1 MAKATTAGRMGGPRS
16 LAARLARVCG
26 ALLTFLIGLALVL
39 AVGVYLRLKQ
49 GPISL
54 EAALPTVQ
62 SVVSERLPGARVV
75 IDAASIT
82 LSETRGGAAL
92 SLTNVRL
99 LDDANSVFARAP
111 KAEGIFN
118 IAGLVRGEVVPRDV
132 VLTGVSARIIRREDG
147 SFSLGFG
154 DAEDEAGEEDPGAAP
169 PDEDDTGDIF
179 ASLLAASTS
188 GEGDGGQRLVLE
200 DASVLYLD
208 RESARVWRASDVDV
222 SFRNTEH
229 GMQAQ
234 TNATISGGRFGDM
247 TLSIGGYRTSAGD
260 IYMSAAVK
268 QAAPVDIADQI
279 SALDWLAAFDA
290 PVSAEMDIVIDDKG
304 ELLDL
309 RGSMRAGA
317 GVVKLGGDVVEPLSE
332 AAMSFEFA
340 PESGRFMVS
349 DAHLASDRATVRASG
364 FAEVARTPDGDVR
377 DVVAQLD
384 LTDLKIAAPEALDA
398 PLTYD
403 RARVTGRIT
412 IDPFVVELG
421 ELRLEKAPLAINAAG
436 RITVAGEALAADM
449 TLSGGGLTVQ
459 DLMAHWPRQAA
470 PGARVWMLDNMEAA
484 NVPDFDAIV
493 RLGGETEEVKFD
505 FSFTDAVGHYL
516 RPMPPVTD
524 GVGAGQVD
532 LKRFSLSVDS
542 AIVTPEG
549 GAPLQVGGSTF
560 VIADLDHPA
569 SPADINLLVE
579 GSLEDALKIVD
590 HPPLGFI
597 SKLGVPLD
605 GMKGD
610 VKVKTYVFLPLL
622 KALLLEDVEAEAE
635 AVVTNLSAPIE
646 PLDTVATSDLVNLKA
661 STSGFSLD
669 GVARV
674 KGIGIK
680 VGWDEVFATG
690 ARDVK
695 LDARVTPKQLEAF
708 GLKSPWF
715 EEGNA
720 KASAAIKFT
729 PKGPEINF
737 SADLDDAGL
746 KVEEIGW
753 LKAAGEKAGLKGVI
767 VIGDDGIRAPSYE
780 LTSRDLIV
788 EGNVALTPAGD
799 LKRFKFRRLQY
810 RGAADA
816 SVRGVFKDQAWNIN
830 IDGALL
836 DLTKFDDLMEG
847 GDSDERTE
855 TPLNVRFDLAKLKIR
870 DNLNV
875 TEANGVLNLT
885 PAGDI
890 TGRVNGLVGGVAP
903 LDIRLRNGPTGG
915 EAVLR
920 SPNAGELMREAG
932 FFDDGAGGELVLV
945 ANIDQADDLVFSGNL
960 KVDDIVIHEDAKLE
974 KLLLGADL
982 AELREKMRDDG
993 IVFNRIRT
1001 KFQFEDGKVSIDDAI
1016 AAGPSIGVNL
1026 EGSYAIEDDDLD
1038 IDGVFTPLY
1047 ALNSL
1052 VGEIPL
1058 LGKVLTGGDG
1068 QGLFAFNFS
1077 VNGAAE
1083 DPDIWVNPLSV
1094 LTPGIFRKI
1103 FSGGGDSQ
1111 SSDISI
1117 DEQYKADR

>member
-1 MAKATTAGRMGGPRS
+1 MAEATTAGRLGGPRS
-16 LAARLARVCG
+16 LAARLARICG
-26 ALLTFLIGLALVL
+26 GFLTFLIGVALIL
-39 AVGVYLRLKQ
+39 AVGAYLRLKQ

-54 EAALPTVQ
+54 EAALPTIQ
-62 SVVSERLPGARVV
+62 SVVSERLPGARIV
-75 IDAASIT
+75 IEDASIN

-99 LDDANSVFARAP
+99 VNDKDGVFARAP
-111 KAEGIFN
+111 KAEGMFN
-118 IAGLVRGEVVPRDV
+118 IAGLLRGEVVPRDV
-132 VLTGVSARIIRREDG
+132 VLTGVSAKVIRREDG

-154 DAEDEAGEEDPGAAP
+154 DVGEDTETADGG
-169 PDEDDTGDIF
+169 GDINADENRDIF
-179 ASLLAASTS
+179 ENLLAASTS
-188 GEGDGGQRLVLE
+188 SEENGGQRLILE
-200 DASVLYLD
+200 DASLLYLD
-208 RESARVWRASDVDV
+208 REAGRVWRADDVEI

-234 TNATISGGRFGDM
+234 TNATIKGGRFGDM
-247 TLSIGGYRTSAGD
+247 TLAIGGYRTSEGD
-260 IYMSAAVK
+260 VYMSAKVER
-268 QAAPVDIADQI
+268 AAPVDIADQI

-304 ELLDL
+304 DLLDL
-309 RGSMRAGA
+309 QGSMRAGA
-317 GVVKLGGDVVEPLSE
+317 GVVKLGGDVVEPLTE
-332 AAMSFEFA
+332 ASLSFEFA
-340 PESGRFMVS
+340 PENGRFVVS
-349 DAHLASDRATVRASG
+349 EALLASDRASARAAG

-403 RARVTGRIT
+403 RARVTGRVT

-421 ELRLEKAPLAINAAG
+421 ELRLEKAPLTINAAG

-449 TLSGGGLTVQ
+449 TLNGGGLTVQ
-459 DLMAHWPRQAA
+459 DLLAHWPRQAA

-505 FSFTDAVGHYL
+505 FSFIDAVGHYL
-516 RPMPPVTD
+516 RPMPPVTE

-542 AIVTPEG
+542 AVVTPEG

-569 SPADINLLVE
+569 SPADINLLVT

-605 GMKGD
+605 GMTGD
-610 VKVKTYVFLPLL
+610 VEVKTYVFLPLL
-622 KALLLEDVEAEAE
+622 KALKLEDVEAEAE
-635 AVVTNLSAPIE
+635 AVVTNLSAPVE
-646 PLDTVATSDLVNLKA
+646 PLEAVATSKRVNLKA

-669 GVARV
+669 GVATL
-674 KGIGIK
+674 KGMGVK
-680 VGWDEVFATG
+680 VGWNEVFATG

-695 LDARVTPKQLEAF
+695 LEARVTPKQLEAF

-720 KASAAIKFT
+720 KASASIAFSPKGPRIKFT
-729 PKGPEINF
+729 
-737 SADLDDAGL
+737 ADLADAGL

-753 LKAAGEKAGLKGVI
+753 LKAAGEDAALKGAI

-788 EGNVALTPAGD
+788 EGSVALTNAGD
-799 LKRFKFRRLQY
+799 LERFRFRRLQY

-816 SVRGVFKDQAWNIN
+816 DVRGVFKDQALNIAIN
-830 IDGALL
+830 GALL
-836 DLTKFDDLMEG
+836 DLTKFDDLLEG

-855 TPLNVRFDLAKLKIR
+855 TPLIVRFDLAKLVLR
-870 DNLNV
+870 DNLIV
-875 TEANGVLNLT
+875 TEAAGALNLA

-890 TGRVNGLVGGVAP
+890 TGRVNGLVGGAAP
-903 LDIRLRNGPTGG
+903 LDIRLRNGPSGG

-920 SPNAGELMREAG
+920 SPNAGALMREAG

-945 ANIDQADDLVFSGNL
+945 ANIDQADELVFSGDL

-974 KLLLGADL
+974 KLLIGADL
-982 AELREKMRDDG
+982 AQLRETMRDDG
-993 IVFNRIRT
+993 IVFDRIRT
-1001 KFQFEDGKVSIDDAI
+1001 PFHYENGKVSIKDAV

-1026 EGSYAIEDDDLD
+1026 TGGYAIEQDVLDLK
-1038 IDGVFTPLY
+1038 GVFTPLY
-1047 ALNSL
+1047 SLNSL
-1052 VGEIPL
+1052 VGEIPV
-1058 LGKVLTGGDG
+1058 LGKILTGGDG
-1068 QGLFAFNFS
+1068 QGLIAFNFS
-1077 VNGAAE
+1077 VKGPAA
-1083 DPDIWVNPLSV
+1083 DPDVGVNPLSV

-1117 DEQYKADR
+1117 DEQYRADR